1 MTGIYLLLGT
11 NIGNRAKNLE
21 RARELLVANGI
32 TIRRESS
39 IYETAAWG
47 KEDQEAFLNQVVEI
61 ETGKSPQ
68 RVLFIAN
75 MIEKEMGRE
84 RFEKW
89 GSRLIDIDILYF
101 GDIVFEE
108 DNLLIPHPEIQNR
121 RFTLAPLVEIAAQFL
136 HPKLEKTQEQLLA
149 ECPDA
154 LAVELYEPEEV
165 E

>member
-1 MTGIYLLLGT
+1 MLGS
-11 NIGNRAKNLE
+11 NIGRRAKNLE
-21 RARELLVANGI
+21 RAREMIVSHGI
-32 TIRRESS
+32 TIKKESE

-47 KEDQEAFLNQVVEI
+47 KEDQEAFLNQVIEV

-68 RVLFIAN
+68 RVLFIVN

-108 DNLLIPHPEIQNR
+108 DNLLMPHPEIQNR
-121 RFTLAPLVEIAAQFL
+121 RFTLAPLVEIAPQFL
-136 HPKLEKTQEQLLA
+136 HPKLEKTQAQLLA

-154 LAVELYEPEEV
+154 LAVEVYEHQEV
-165 E
+165 

>member
-11 NIGNRAKNLE
+11 NIGNRSKNLE
-21 RARELLVANGI
+21 RARELLVSNGI
-32 TIRRESS
+32 TIRRESN

-47 KEDQEAFLNQVVEI
+47 KEDQEPFLNQVVEV

-68 RVLFIAN
+68 RMLFIAN

-101 GDIVFEE
+101 GDIVFEDE
-108 DNLLIPHPEIQNR
+108 NLFIPHAEIQNR
-121 RFTLAPLVEIAAQFL
+121 RFTLAPLAEIAPQFL
-136 HPKLEKTQEQLLA
+136 HPKLKKTQSQLLA
-149 ECPDA
+149 ECPDP
-154 LAVELYEPEEV
+154 LAVEVYESEEV
-165 E
+165 D

>member
-11 NIGNRAKNLE
+11 NIGNRNKNLE
-21 RARELLVANGI
+21 RAREMLVSNGI
-32 TIRRESS
+32 TIRRESN

-47 KEDQEAFLNQVVEI
+47 KEDQEPFLNQVIEV

-68 RVLFIAN
+68 RMLFIAN

-101 GDIVFEE
+101 NDIVFQEE
-108 DNLLIPHPEIQNR
+108 NLKIPHPEIQNR
-121 RFTLAPLVEIAAQFL
+121 RFTLVPMVEIAPEFI
-136 HPKLEKTQEQLLA
+136 HPSLKKSQSQLLE
-149 ECPDA
+149 ECADS
-154 LAVELYEPEEV
+154 LEVTLYEHLEV
-165 E
+165 